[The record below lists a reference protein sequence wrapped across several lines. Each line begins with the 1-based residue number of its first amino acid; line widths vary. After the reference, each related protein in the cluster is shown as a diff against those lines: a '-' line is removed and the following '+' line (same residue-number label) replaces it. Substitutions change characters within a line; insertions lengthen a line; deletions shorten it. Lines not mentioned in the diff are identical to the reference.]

1 MFSSVVT
8 RVSRLVSRPALAA
21 SLSWAATV
29 GWKLWSTS
37 TASTEEKA
45 CTLSEVL
52 HRGRGEGGVR
62 TACWAGHWSPVKVSV
77 AEGVQ
82 PGQGPHPHLQVNLVK
97 GPATSK
103 KIFMLFM
110 CHV

>member
-21 SLSWAATV
+21 SLSWADTV

-52 HRGRGEGGVR
+52 HRGRGEDGVR
-62 TACWAGHWSPVKVSV
+62 AG
-77 AEGVQ
+77 
-82 PGQGPHPHLQVNLVK
+82 
-97 GPATSK
+97 
-103 KIFMLFM
+103 
-110 CHV
+110 